1 MIPIVLNSQAVRAIL
16 DNGKW
21 TIRWP
26 FNPMFDNVKPL
37 LVGYVL
43 FVCEGWRYDKEHGFL
58 YLADTME
65 DDTYNWLPPIIM
77 PKEAIRIRLLVTSMK
92 EERLQ
97 DITEEEAEALGYKKV
112 VFGFTRPGSV
122 ELSAKN
128 QFAAD
133 WDKKYKALG
142 FAYDTNPRVLVYG
155 VKRISEEEVDALRR
169 K

>member
-1 MIPIVLNSQAVRAIL
+1 M
-16 DNGKW
+16 
-21 TIRWP
+21 
-26 FNPMFDNVKPL
+26 
-37 LVGYVL
+37 
-43 FVCEGWRYDKEHGFL
+43 
-58 YLADTME
+58 YLADIEGE
-65 DDTYNWLPPIIM
+65 DAYAEIHIIDADINRKAM
-77 PKEAIRIRLLVTSMK
+77 VLVTSMK